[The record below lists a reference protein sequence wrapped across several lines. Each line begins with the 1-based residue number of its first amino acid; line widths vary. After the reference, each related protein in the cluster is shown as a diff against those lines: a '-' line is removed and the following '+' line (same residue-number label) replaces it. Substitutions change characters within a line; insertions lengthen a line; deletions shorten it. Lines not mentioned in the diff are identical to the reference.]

1 MRQTLRCPIPGKF
14 SVINS
19 MQAAVTALEL
29 GVHASRVKEAIASL
43 SGVCGRME
51 RQRLGP
57 GADFTVLI
65 DYAHTPDALENL
77 LRTAE
82 PLRRGDGRL
91 IVLFG
96 CGGDRDRGKRPMMG
110 RIASEN
116 AQLVI
121 LTSDN
126 SRSEDPKEI
135 IAQILVGV
143 RGDTPCVVIEDRADA
158 IVYAIQ
164 NARAGDVILLAGKG
178 HETYEIT
185 RKGRRYF
192 NEREIVQRAFADRRR
207 KKDSL

>member
-1 MRQTLRCPIPGKF
+1 LL
-14 SVINS
+14 N
-19 MQAAVTALEL
+19 AVRDA
-29 GVHASRVKEAIASL
+29 RKPF
-43 SGVCGRME
+43 E
-51 RQRLGP
+51 RI
-57 GADFTVLI
+57 VL
-65 DYAHTPDALENL
+65 
-77 LRTAE
+77 
-82 PLRRGDGRL
+82 
-91 IVLFG
+91 LFG
-96 CGGDRDRGKRPMMG
+96 CGGDRDPAKRPVMG
-110 RIASEN
+110 RIAS
-116 AQLVI
+116 ALADFVI